1 MTRKNLERGNKI
13 LREIEVTRELMTLMS
28 NPYPQFSSGDNRTNV
43 NSAGLSERA
52 LTEIKKSITDIL
64 KAEENRLNEELET
77 L

>member
-1 MTRKNLERGNKI
+1 M
-13 LREIEVTRELMTLMS
+13 EVTRELMNLMS
-28 NPYPQFSSGDNRTNV
+28 NPYPQFSSPDNSTNV

-64 KAEENRLNEELET
+64 KAEENRLTEELET

>member
-1 MTRKNLERGNKI
+1 MTRKDLERGNEI
-13 LREIEVTRELMTLMS
+13 IREMEVTRELMTLMS
-28 NPYPQFSSGDNRTNV
+28 YPYPQFFSPDNNRTV

-52 LTEIKKSITDIL
+52 LSEIKKSITDIL